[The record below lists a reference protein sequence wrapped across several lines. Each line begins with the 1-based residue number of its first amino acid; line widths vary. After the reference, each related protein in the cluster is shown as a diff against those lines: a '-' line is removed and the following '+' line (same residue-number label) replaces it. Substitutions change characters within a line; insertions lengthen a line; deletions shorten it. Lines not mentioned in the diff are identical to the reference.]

1 MDTKESLRCVA
12 EQFEKS
18 VQSVTGFDLK
28 QAQLVGIELTA
39 SHDYNVLAQANQP
52 TIASQPLDASGDV
65 YELLDTTM
73 VADALQAYGYAS
85 VITCGW
91 AAPLADDSESNEV
104 APSNHP
110 KRRRVRLV
118 LVTDGIGITS
128 VLRFSDT
135 QDETMVD
142 EGQATGSLAD
152 ALLQA
157 TKRKGKQ

>member
-1 MDTKESLRCVA
+1 MDTKQSLRFVA

-28 QAQLVGIELTA
+28 QAQLIGVELTA
-39 SHDYNVLAQANQP
+39 GDEYNQP
-52 TIASQPLDASGDV
+52 TVASQPLDASGDV

-73 VADALQAYGYAS
+73 VADALQAYGYAA

-91 AAPLADDSESNEV
+91 AAPLADDDENTEV
-104 APSNHP
+104 APSKHP

>member
-1 MDTKESLRCVA
+1 MDTKESLRFVA

-28 QAQLVGIELTA
+28 QAQLVGIELTNA
-39 SHDYNVLAQANQP
+39 NNEYNP

-91 AAPLADDSESNEV
+91 ASPLTDDGENNEV
-104 APSNHP
+104 APSKHP

-118 LVTDGIGITS
+118 LVTDGISIAS

>member
-1 MDTKESLRCVA
+1 MDTKQSLRFVA

-28 QAQLVGIELTA
+28 QAQLIGVELTA
-39 SHDYNVLAQANQP
+39 GDEYNQP
-52 TIASQPLDASGDV
+52 TVASQPLDASGDV
-65 YELLDTTM
+65 YELLDTTT
-73 VADALQAYGYAS
+73 VADALQAYGYAA

-91 AAPLADDSESNEV
+91 AAPLADDDENTEV
-104 APSNHP
+104 APSKHP

-118 LVTDGIGITS
+118 LVTDGISITS

-135 QDETMVD
+135 QDETMTD
-142 EGQATGSLAD
+142 EGQAVGSLAD

>member
-1 MDTKESLRCVA
+1 MDTKESLRFVA

-28 QAQLVGIELTA
+28 QAQLVGIELTNA
-39 SHDYNVLAQANQP
+39 SNEYNP

-91 AAPLADDSESNEV
+91 AAPLADDGETNEV
-104 APSNHP
+104 APSKHP

-118 LVTDGIGITS
+118 LVTDGISIAS